1 MKGGLYNLEQS
12 DIIKLFIKERD
23 YETCVFGD
31 YKNDPTLNLAS
42 FITFLKIYLN
52 RVEQAYTGVWSS
64 KEKFPDWLKNT
75 DESKN
80 GGNGPIEAYENLIKL
95 MALAGA
101 ALEAYAEIDVD
112 SWRRNPE
119 LDSKKWSKNKTQGEF

>member
-1 MKGGLYNLEQS
+1 LEQS
-12 DIIKLFIKERD
+12 EIIKLFIKERD

-52 RVEQAYTGVWSS
+52 RVEKAYTGVWSPR
-64 KEKFPDWLKNT
+64 EKFPDWLKNT

-112 SWRRNPE
+112 AWRRNPE
-119 LDSKKWSKNKTQGEF
+119 LDSKKWSKNKTEGEV

>member
-1 MKGGLYNLEQS
+1 MEQS

-31 YKNDPTLNLAS
+31 YKNNPTLNFAS

-52 RVEQAYTGVWSS
+52 RVEKAYAGVWSP

-75 DESKN
+75 VESKH
-80 GGNGPIEAYENLIKL
+80 GGTGPVEAYENLIKL

-101 ALEAYAEIDVD
+101 ALEAYVDVDVD

-119 LDSKKWSKNKTQGEF
+119 LDSKKWIENKTKGEL